1 MMAAKPVAATVE
13 KLKIFD
19 LDGKPIK
26 DIELPAVFTTP
37 VRKDI
42 VRRAFLAA
50 EANMKQ
56 PKGQYEMAG
65 KRTSAVSRGVG
76 LGIAR
81 VPRLKTGDRAAFAP
95 FTVKGRITQPT
106 RVEKIISEGV
116 NLKERRLAFQSA
128 IAATG
133 SPILVRERGHQVAGA
148 AQIPVIVVDE
158 IQSIARTSELY
169 IFMAKVGLRP
179 DIERVKNGISR
190 RAGKGKFRGRTHKKG
205 IGPLIVVGSDEG
217 IGRAGRNLPGVE
229 VADINNLTI
238 RHLAP
243 GSHVG
248 RLTVWSESALTAL
261 ASRTSGAS

>member
-1 MMAAKPVAATVE
+1 MATKPVAATVE

-19 LDGKPIK
+19 LDGNPVK
-26 DIELPAVFTTP
+26 DIQLPPIFTTP
-37 VRKDI
+37 IRKDI

-50 EANMKQ
+50 SANMKQ

-95 FTVKGRITQPT
+95 MTVKGRITQPT

-116 NLKERRLAFQSA
+116 NRKERRLALQSA
-128 IAATG
+128 VAATA
-133 SPILVRERGHQVAGA
+133 SPTLVRERGHQVAGA
-148 AQIPVIVVDE
+148 AQIPLIVVDE
-158 IQSIARTSELY
+158 IQSIARTSQLY

-179 DIERVKNGISR
+179 DIERVKYGISR
-190 RAGKGKFRGRTHKKG
+190 RPGRGKFRGRTHKKG
-205 IGPLIVVGSDEG
+205 KGPLIVVAGDEG
-217 IGRAGRNLPGVE
+217 ISRAARNLPGVE
-229 VADINNLTI
+229 VAEVNSLTI

-248 RLTVWSESALTAL
+248 RLTVWSESALTEVAN
-261 ASRTSGAS
+261 RIGGAA

>member
-1 MMAAKPVAATVE
+1 MSPKQPAAE

-19 LDGKPIK
+19 LDGNPTK
-26 DIELPAVFTTP
+26 DIDLPAVFSTP

-50 EANMKQ
+50 SANIKQ

-65 KRTSAVSRGVG
+65 KRTSALSRGVG

-95 FTVKGRITQPT
+95 MTVKGRITHPT

-116 NLKERRLAFQSA
+116 NRKEKRLAFRSA
-128 IAATG
+128 IAATA
-133 SPILVRERGHQVAGA
+133 SPTLLKERGHEVIGA
-148 AQIPVIVVDE
+148 TQIPVIVTDD
-158 IQSIARTSELY
+158 IQTIARTSQLRV
-169 IFMAKVGLRP
+169 FMAKVGLLP

-190 RAGKGKFRGRTHKKG
+190 RAGKGKFRNRTHKKG
-205 IGPLIVVGSDEG
+205 KGPLIVVAADEG
-217 IGRAGRNLPGVE
+217 IAHAARNLPGVE

-248 RLTVWSESALTAL
+248 RLTVWSESALTEIANKTGGV
-261 ASRTSGAS
+261 A

>member
-1 MMAAKPVAATVE
+1 MPTKPVVVE

-19 LDGKPIK
+19 LDGKPTK
-26 DIELPAVFTTP
+26 DIDLPEVFNTP

-50 EANMKQ
+50 EANRKQ

-106 RVEKIISEGV
+106 RVEKIITEGV
-116 NLKERRLAFQSA
+116 NRKERRLALQSA
-128 IAATG
+128 IAATA
-133 SPILVRERGHQVAGA
+133 SPTLVRERGHEVAGA
-148 AQIPVIVVDE
+148 AQIPLIVVDD
-158 IQSIARTSELY
+158 IQTIARTSQLN
-169 IFMAKVGLRP
+169 IFMAKVGLLP
-179 DIERVKNGISR
+179 DIQRVKNGISR

-205 IGPLIVVGSDEG
+205 KGPLIVVSGDEG
-217 IGRAGRNLPGVE
+217 ISRAARNLPGVE
-229 VADINNLTI
+229 VTRVNTLTI
-238 RHLAP
+238 RQLAP

-248 RLTVWSESALTAL
+248 RLTVYSESALTEIANKVG
-261 ASRTSGAS
+261 GAA